1 MFRFLLFAVL
11 MTLPMGLSAQKVR
24 TASGSYTYYVPSNV
38 PKERAEIIA
47 FDRLRAQILAD
58 EFGTLVSAT
67 NYTHI
72 ENANGKSSVNFA
84 SFGESEVKGEW
95 LETVGT
101 PKYSYTMDEQ
111 GGLVI
116 TVSATGKIREITT
129 PPIDFKAK
137 LLRNATDDVFESDSF
152 KENDRL
158 YMSFHSPVAGYLT
171 VYIFDGESDVYRMLP
186 YSNQEIEV
194 MPVEANKRYVFFS
207 LRDTKTGVSSDL
219 IDEYL
224 LSCSKRIEYNR
235 VYVIFS
241 PNKYIKP
248 VDSFGKNVDDPR
260 VLKFEDFQKWL
271 TKYRK
276 SDSSMCVDIKD
287 IAISKN

>member
-11 MTLPMGLSAQKVR
+11 MILPMGLSAQKVR

-38 PKERAEIIA
+38 PKEQAERIA
-47 FDRLRAQILAD
+47 FDRLKVQILAD

-67 NYTHI
+67 NYTHT
-72 ENANGKSSVNFA
+72 ENTNGKSSVNFV

-101 PKYSYTMDEQ
+101 PKYSYLMDEQ

-116 TVSATGKIREITT
+116 TVSATGKVREITT

-137 LLRNATDDVFESDSF
+137 LLRNATEDVFESDSF

-158 YMSFHSPVAGYLT
+158 YMSFQSPVAGYLT
-171 VYIFDGESDVYRMLP
+171 VYIFDGENDVYRMLP
-186 YSNQEIEV
+186 YSNQEIES

-207 LRDTKTGVSSDL
+207 LKDTKTGVSPDL

-224 LSCSKRIEYNR
+224 LSCSKRVEYNR

-260 VLKFEDFQKWL
+260 VLKFDDFQKWL

-276 SDSSMCVDIKD
+276 SDPSMCVDLKD
-287 IAISKN
+287 IAINKN

>member
-11 MTLPMGLSAQKVR
+11 MILPMGLSAQKVR

-38 PKERAEIIA
+38 PKEQAERIA
-47 FDRLRAQILAD
+47 FDRLKVQILAD

-67 NYTHI
+67 NYTHT
-72 ENANGKSSVNFA
+72 ENTNGKSSVNFV

-101 PKYSYTMDEQ
+101 PKYSYLMDEQ

-116 TVSATGKIREITT
+116 TVSATGKVREITT

-137 LLRNATDDVFESDSF
+137 LLRNATEDVFEGDSF

-158 YMSFHSPVAGYLT
+158 YMSFQSPVAGYLT
-171 VYIFDGESDVYRMLP
+171 VYIFDGENDVYRMLP
-186 YSNQEIEV
+186 YSNQEIES

-207 LRDTKTGVSSDL
+207 LKDTKTGVSPDL

-224 LSCSKRIEYNR
+224 LSCSKRVEYNR

-248 VDSFGKNVDDPR
+248 VDSFGKNMDDPR
-260 VLKFEDFQKWL
+260 VLKFDDFQKWL

-276 SDSSMCVDIKD
+276 SDPSMCVDLKD
-287 IAISKN
+287 IAINKN

>member
-11 MTLPMGLSAQKVR
+11 MILPMGLSAQKVR

-38 PKERAEIIA
+38 PKEQAERIA
-47 FDRLRAQILAD
+47 FDRLKVQILAD
-58 EFGTLVSAT
+58 EFGTLVSST

-72 ENANGKSSVNFA
+72 ENTNGKSSVNFA

-101 PKYSYTMDEQ
+101 PKYSYLMDEQ

-116 TVSATGKIREITT
+116 TVSATGKVREITT

-137 LLRNATDDVFESDSF
+137 LLRNATEDVFESDSF

-158 YMSFHSPVAGYLT
+158 YMSFQSPVAGYLT
-171 VYIFDGESDVYRMLP
+171 VYIFDGENDVYRMLP
-186 YSNQEIEV
+186 YSNQEIES

-207 LRDTKTGVSSDL
+207 LKDTKTGVSPDL

-224 LSCSKRIEYNR
+224 LSCSKRVEYNR

-260 VLKFEDFQKWL
+260 VLKFDDFQKWL

-276 SDSSMCVDIKD
+276 SDPSMCVDLKD
-287 IAISKN
+287 IAINKN